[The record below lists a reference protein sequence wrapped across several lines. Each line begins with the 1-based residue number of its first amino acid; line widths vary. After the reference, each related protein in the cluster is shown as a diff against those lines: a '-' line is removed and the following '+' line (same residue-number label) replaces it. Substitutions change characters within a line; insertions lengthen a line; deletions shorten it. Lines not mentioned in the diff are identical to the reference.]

1 MPAFYT
7 LREANA
13 RIPELTTLI
22 LKLQEEGRKLAEIQG
37 EQVAL
42 RIRVRSNGHSV
53 EEKLAELKKTEEPI
67 EAAIRQ
73 GVEQLTAW
81 NIQIKDL
88 ERGLVDFPALREGR
102 TVLLC
107 WLMGEPEVAFWH
119 ETTTGFDGRQP
130 VDDKFD

>member
-53 EEKLAELKKTEEPI
+53 EEKLAELKKAEEPV
-67 EAAIRQ
+67 EATIRQ